1 MNYKKR
7 GITLKKTIIFS
18 LVLVLGIFGFIY
30 FYTLKSSSFEEIV
43 LFNVEETTSIE
54 IKKNSEEIILTD
66 KNEIEKI
73 MDDFSKIELRKNEQS
88 DKGFNESYWISL
100 FENNKQTYGLT
111 FYDNNFINIYS
122 FETRESSQFKVI
134 NENKLEIQNLFK

>member
-1 MNYKKR
+1 M
-7 GITLKKTIIFS
+7 KKTIIFS

-30 FYTLKSSSFEEIV
+30 FYTLKSSSLEEIV
-43 LFNVEETTSIE
+43 LFNVEEITSIE

>member
-1 MNYKKR
+1 M
-7 GITLKKTIIFS
+7 KKTIIFS

-43 LFNVEETTSIE
+43 IFNVEEITSIE
-54 IKKNSEEIILTD
+54 IKKNSKEIILTD

-73 MDDFSKIELRKNEQS
+73 MDDFSKIELRKDEQS
-88 DKGFNESYWISL
+88 DKDFNESYWISL

-122 FETRESSQFKVI
+122 FESRESSQFKVI
-134 NENKLEIQNLFK
+134 NDNKLEMQNLFK

>member
-1 MNYKKR
+1 M
-7 GITLKKTIIFS
+7 KKTIIFS
-18 LVLVLGIFGFIY
+18 LVIVLGIFGFIY

-43 LFNVEETTSIE
+43 IFNVEEITSIE
-54 IKKNSEEIILTD
+54 IKKNSKEIILTD

-73 MDDFSKIELRKNEQS
+73 MDDFSKIELRKDEQS
-88 DKGFNESYWISL
+88 DKDFNESYWISL

-122 FETRESSQFKVI
+122 FESRESSQFKVI
-134 NENKLEIQNLFK
+134 NDNKLEMQNLFK

>member
-1 MNYKKR
+1 M
-7 GITLKKTIIFS
+7 KKTIIFS

-73 MDDFSKIELRKNEQS
+73 MDDFSKIELRKDEQS
-88 DKGFNESYWISL
+88 DKDFNESYWISL

-122 FETRESSQFKVI
+122 FETRESIQFKVI

>member
-1 MNYKKR
+1 M
-7 GITLKKTIIFS
+7 TLKKTIIFS
-18 LVLVLGIFGFIY
+18 LVIVLGIFGFIY

-43 LFNVEETTSIE
+43 IFNVEEITSIE
-54 IKKNSEEIILTD
+54 IKKNSKEIILTD

-73 MDDFSKIELRKNEQS
+73 MDDFSKIELRKDEQS
-88 DKGFNESYWISL
+88 DKDFNESYWISL

-122 FETRESSQFKVI
+122 FESRESSQFKVI
-134 NENKLEIQNLFK
+134 NDNKLEMQNLFK

>member
-1 MNYKKR
+1 M
-7 GITLKKTIIFS
+7 KKTIIFS